1 MSLEIN
7 FLDYEIDHIPKESEE
22 KLESQSGSVQ
32 YDPSENTLVFYDQEK
47 IEKKMTIKIKEI
59 KLNDE
64 YLNDNIIAF
73 EYEKEGKNYLIKILK
88 TKLDTLSNRSFKI
101 LLENIQIETA
111 KTEKKLSRNFTDII
125 TQQPKDY
132 QKELLEK
139 AKQRNTIIFLE
150 TGLGKTYIGIMLI
163 KEIFGEPLEAN
174 AKNEINYVKK
184 TDKKILCL
192 FQTVSLLLQQSKV
205 IKHNTNLKIL
215 RLYGNNEK
223 SAFFNHSKFGRT
235 LSKYDII
242 CATPECIYRYF
253 TFGYLNR
260 NNFELILID
269 ECHHCKGDHF
279 YNRVLSHFI
288 FDTNDKKEN
297 EKVKIL
303 GLTASPCEEGVLEEE
318 KIKEKIIELCNN
330 MNCYIECPK
339 NILEEINEKAE
350 KVPEFLNVDYPN
362 ENKYI
367 ESITEVKNFLFHCF
381 IMPFLDLHF
390 KKIYKK
396 LTESYV
402 DKKLI
407 KPKKIKKY
415 QPENGEDNFIILD
428 DQYEEG
434 VEKYMELTAEQKLE
448 NERIKKENQD
458 NKEQREIIKNEIAM
472 YILNFYL
479 TLFIEDEIKLDE
491 KFMGIYEQN
500 RDICLIKNNNT
511 EENYK
516 NNCYF
521 NY

>member
-7 FLDYEIDHIPKESEE
+7 FLDYEIEHIPKEGEE
-22 KLESQSGSVQ
+22 KLDTQYGAMQ
-32 YDPSENTLVFYDQEK
+32 YDPSENTLVFYDPD
-47 IEKKMTIKIKEI
+47 KKEQRLVIQIKEI
-59 KLNDE
+59 ELNDN

-73 EYEKEGKNYLIKILK
+73 DYEKDGKNYEIKICK

-101 LLENIQIETA
+101 LLENIKVETA
-111 KTEKKLSRNFTDII
+111 KKEKKLNRVFTDII
-125 TQQPKDY
+125 TQTPKDY

-139 AKQRNTIIFLE
+139 AKEKNTIIFLE

-223 SAFFNHSKFGRT
+223 SAFFNHSKFNKT

-253 TFGYLNR
+253 TFGYLSK
-260 NNFELILID
+260 NNFELVLMD

-288 FDTNDKKEN
+288 FDTNDKTDN

-303 GLTASPCEEGVLEEE
+303 GLTASPCEDGVLKEE

-339 NILEEINEKAE
+339 NIMKEIDEKNE

-367 ESITEVKNFLFHCF
+367 ESIYEVKISYSIALLC
-381 IMPFLDLHF
+381 LSW
-390 KKIYKK
+390 IYI
-396 LTESYV
+396 S
-402 DKKLI
+402 
-407 KPKKIKKY
+407 KKY
-415 QPENGEDNFIILD
+415 
-428 DQYEEG
+428 
-434 VEKYMELTAEQKLE
+434 
-448 NERIKKENQD
+448 
-458 NKEQREIIKNEIAM
+458 IKN
-472 YILNFYL
+472 
-479 TLFIEDEIKLDE
+479 
-491 KFMGIYEQN
+491 
-500 RDICLIKNNNT
+500 
-511 EENYK
+511 
-516 NNCYF
+516 
-521 NY
+521 

>member
-7 FLDYEIDHIPKESEE
+7 FLDYEIEHIPKEGEE
-22 KLESQSGSVQ
+22 KLDTQYGAMQ
-32 YDPSENTLVFYDQEK
+32 YDPSENTLVFYDPD
-47 IEKKMTIKIKEI
+47 KKEQRLVIQIKEI
-59 KLNDE
+59 ELNDN

-73 EYEKEGKNYLIKILK
+73 DYEKDGKNYEIKICK

-101 LLENIQIETA
+101 LLENIKVETA
-111 KTEKKLSRNFTDII
+111 KKEKKLNRVFTDII
-125 TQQPKDY
+125 TQTPKDY

-139 AKQRNTIIFLE
+139 AKEKNTIIFLE

-223 SAFFNHSKFGRT
+223 SAFFNHSKFNKT

-253 TFGYLNR
+253 TFGYLSK
-260 NNFELILID
+260 NNFELVLMD

-288 FDTNDKKEN
+288 FDTNDKTDN

-303 GLTASPCEEGVLEEE
+303 GLTASPCEDGVLKEE

-339 NILEEINEKAE
+339 NIMKEIDEKNE

-367 ESITEVKNFLFHCF
+367 ESIYEVKNFLFHCF

-402 DKKLI
+402 DRKLI

-415 QPENGEDNFIILD
+415 QPDNGDDNFVIMD

-434 VEKYMELTAEQKLE
+434 VEKYHESTKVKLK
-448 NERIKKENQD
+448 I
-458 NKEQREIIKNEIAM
+458 
-472 YILNFYL
+472 
-479 TLFIEDEIKLDE
+479 
-491 KFMGIYEQN
+491 
-500 RDICLIKNNNT
+500 
-511 EENYK
+511 
-516 NNCYF
+516 
-521 NY
+521 